1 MEHRGGRHAGGVVP
15 GHLAVEGRGA
25 AAAKP
30 ESDLP
35 VGRVY
40 RRLPGPAVSGRH
52 RRGWLHPAVE
62 PGAAAGGAARPPP
75 PPPPPPPPA
84 PPQGGGGGA
93 RPPQNAPR
101 PPDLRPPPPEQPPP
115 PRLAPP

>member
-35 VGRVY
+35 MGRVY

-62 PGAAAGGAARPPP
+62 PGAAAGAGALPAPTGAA
-75 PPPPPPPPA
+75 PPPPPPPA
-84 PPQGGGGGA
+84 AGGGWA
-93 RPPQNAPR
+93 RPARNHPS
-101 PPDLRPPPPEQPPP
+101 PPALSPPLLLQP
-115 PRLAPP
+115 